1 MQTDRAAG
9 FALIGG
15 TLAALVTMAFHPTGP
30 ARAADFA
37 RVSLINRGVHGLAIA
52 GVIATTFGLLR
63 LTRQLA
69 HRGAMVDAALV
80 AYGFGA
86 VAVMFAA
93 IASGFVGTMLASYVL
108 DGGDAARLAYE
119 PAFDYNWA
127 VNQSTTKVYVVTAS
141 VGIALW
147 SIAMLKEPRYGR
159 ALGLTGLVVGAAAT
173 LATLAGLQ
181 MDIHGFGAIVLGHGV
196 WTIWTGV
203 RLVARGDT
211 SSSTGSGAPSGG

>member
-15 TLAALVTMAFHPTGP
+15 TLAALVTMAFHPTGQ
-30 ARAADFA
+30 ALAADFA

-69 HRGAMVDAALV
+69 HRGALVDAALV
-80 AYGFGA
+80 SYGFGA

-93 IASGFVGTMLASYVL
+93 IASGIVGTMLASLVL
-108 DGGDAARLAYE
+108 DGGEAARLAYE

-127 VNQSTTKVYVVTAS
+127 FNQSTTKVYVVTAS
-141 VGIALW
+141 IGIALW
-147 SIAMLKEPRYGR
+147 SIAMLGEPRYGR
-159 ALGLTGLVVGAAAT
+159 ALGVTGLVFGAAAAF
-173 LATLAGLQ
+173 ATLAGLE
-181 MDIHGFGAIVLGHGV
+181 MDIHGFGTIVLGHGV
-196 WTIWTGV
+196 WMLWTGT
-203 RLVARGDT
+203 RLAKR
-211 SSSTGSGAPSGG
+211 